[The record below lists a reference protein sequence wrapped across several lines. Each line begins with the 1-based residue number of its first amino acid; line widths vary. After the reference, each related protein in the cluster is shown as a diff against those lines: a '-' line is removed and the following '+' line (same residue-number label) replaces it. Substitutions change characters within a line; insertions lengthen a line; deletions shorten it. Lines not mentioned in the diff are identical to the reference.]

1 MTKKCV
7 YCKTDVSENSVIDCC
22 DSCGFGVWG
31 PKMFDAI
38 KKNMEDARERGD
50 INHGS
55 VGM

>member
-1 MTKKCV
+1 MAKKCV
-7 YCKTDVSENSVIDCC
+7 YCRIDVSEDSVIDCC

-50 INHGS
+50 INQGS
-55 VGM
+55 VGS